1 MKFLLLTINLILVSY
16 LPVSAQNIVRAGEI
30 FAGYCSN
37 LSSKELQ
44 TGSYIENAI
53 NLYGKL
59 LESGINTNKAR
70 IVIILKKDYQQNSLN
85 PDHNYLKFK
94 PQEKWPYHS
103 FVVYHDKALDPSCN
117 LPVQR
122 ASIENYFKTLWLKD
136 YESDQLRVFAFQLRH
151 IPEFMGITGNKK
163 PKLTRFKS
171 VSLNYYL
178 NHPMHISQKK

>member
-16 LPVSAQNIVRAGEI
+16 LPVSAKNIARAGEI
-30 FAGYCSN
+30 FARYCNN
-37 LSSKELQ
+37 LSSQELQ

-59 LESGINTNKAR
+59 LESGISTNKTR
-70 IVIILKKDYQQNSLN
+70 IVIILKKDYQKNSLN
-85 PDHNYLKFK
+85 PDLNYLKFK

-103 FVVYHDKALDPSCN
+103 FVVYHNKVLDPCCN
-117 LPVQR
+117 LSVQK
-122 ASIENYFKTLWLKD
+122 ASIENYFETLWQDDFK
-136 YESDQLRVFAFQLRH
+136 SGQLQVFAFQLKH
-151 IPEFMGITGNKK
+151 ISEFMGITRSKK

-178 NHPMHISQKK
+178 NHPMHISQKN